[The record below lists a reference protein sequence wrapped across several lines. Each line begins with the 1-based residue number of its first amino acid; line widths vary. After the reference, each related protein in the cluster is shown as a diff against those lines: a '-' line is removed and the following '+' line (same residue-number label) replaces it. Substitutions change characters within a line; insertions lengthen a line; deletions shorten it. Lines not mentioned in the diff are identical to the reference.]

1 MDNPPPPPPQHW
13 YFSIFQI
20 IRGWYFPFIWYFLW
34 VEHCFGF
41 VEMSVQNGEYFNK
54 KCPHF
59 ILLDF

>member
-1 MDNPPPPPPQHW
+1 MDNNTSAALVFPYIPNS
-13 YFSIFQI
+13 Y
-20 IRGWYFPFIWYFLW
+20 GLVFPFIWYFLW